1 MKLTTNSDY
10 YNAFGHYEALSL
22 DSCTQSQR
30 MELYKMMEDSYFIHV
45 PEPFEDRLKKGSFVF
60 KCDFFISKV
69 PGTKTIK
76 WVPTR
81 SADKRSKFKYQDF
94 DYFSRK
100 LSDLNGTSTVLSA
113 INASSIDASDIT
125 KSWKTL
131 TDLDLQILHYNNN
144 LSINKSA
151 PAQNVQPE
159 TEEIDLVY
167 GYDTDPIKV
176 EPTSYNESYP
186 F

>member
-1 MKLTTNSDY
+1 MKLATNSDY

-22 DSCTQSQR
+22 DSCTQAQR
-30 MELYKMMEDSYFIHV
+30 MELYKMMENSYFINV

-81 SADKRSKFKYQDF
+81 SPDKRSKFKYQDF
-94 DYFSRK
+94 DYFFTK
-100 LSDLNGTSTVLSA
+100 LSDLDGSTTSVPST
-113 INASSIDASDIT
+113 INAGDVT
-125 KSWKTL
+125 KNLKGL
-131 TDLDLQILHYNNN
+131 TDLDLQILHYNSN
-144 LSINKSA
+144 LSINKSV
-151 PAQNVQPE
+151 PAQDVQCA
-159 TEEIDLVY
+159 EEIDLVCEY
-167 GYDTDPIKV
+167 NTDPIKV